1 MTVTG
6 RVVDGRVIPDEP
18 LPEGANVLIT
28 LHHDGGFDVDD
39 PELEAELLAAIAE
52 SERGEGIPW
61 EELRRRLRDDR
72 R

>member
-28 LHHDGGFDVDD
+28 LHDGFDVDD
-39 PELEAELLAAIAE
+39 PELEAELLSAVAE

-61 EELRRRLRDDR
+61 EELRQRLRKDGS
-72 R
+72 